1 MLITCYQNPD
11 QSSAKP
17 CSPPP
22 YNNALS
28 LSFPIW
34 ALTAGTWSDNYQL
47 VCWFS
52 SEHYL
57 FKYQHQMR
65 LYPSYDGTRQKQ
77 VCSEIT
83 KTSPQTSM
91 SDYSCLLS
99 TEKKLRYLLFKLSP
113 LPETTQS
120 RTESLVS

>member
-1 MLITCYQNPD
+1 
-11 QSSAKP
+11 
-17 CSPPP
+17 
-22 YNNALS
+22 
-28 LSFPIW
+28 
-34 ALTAGTWSDNYQL
+34 
-47 VCWFS
+47 
-52 SEHYL
+52 
-57 FKYQHQMR
+57 MR